1 MNEELDKKLC
11 EKYPK
16 IFRNRHGD
24 PTQTAMCW
32 GFECGDGW
40 YNILDILCGNIQW
53 HIDQTRNQ
61 KAEAL
66 RYNRAMRKV
75 MKTGDNTAL
84 VNYYNK
90 LYTKEYAIEQAEKD
104 VAGKAYKFK
113 AVIDECPQVV
123 AIQVKEKFGTLRFY
137 FEPNGVSMDIWPII
151 DGIST
156 ACVQR
161 AEYRSSMTC
170 EVCGN
175 EQFARSKEKWDT
187 SVKLTFR
194 GSWMKTLCSTCAKG
208 KGYQAV
214 EESEDV

>member
-24 PTQTAMCW
+24 PTQTAMCF
-32 GFECGDGW
+32 GPECGDGW
-40 YNILDILCGNIQW
+40 YNILDMLCGNIQW

-90 LYTKEYAIEQAEKD
+90 LYTTEYAIEQAEKD
-104 VAGKAYKFK
+104 VAGKTYKFK
-113 AVIDECPQVV
+113 AVIDECPQVA

-137 FEPNGVSMDIWPII
+137 VTGGDTITDHLISFAEGMSGV
-151 DGIST
+151 
-156 ACVQR
+156 
-161 AEYRSSMTC
+161 TC
-170 EVCGN
+170 EECGAPGTRN
-175 EQFARSKEKWDT
+175 SGGWIKVRCEKHTKE
-187 SVKLTFR
+187 
-194 GSWMKTLCSTCAKG
+194 
-208 KGYQAV
+208 
-214 EESEDV
+214 

>member
-24 PTQTAMCW
+24 PTKTAMCF
-32 GFECGDGW
+32 GPECGDGW

-90 LYTKEYAIEQAEKD
+90 LYTTEYAIEQAEKD

-137 FEPNGVSMDIWPII
+137 VTGGDTITDHLISFAEGMSGV
-151 DGIST
+151 
-156 ACVQR
+156 
-161 AEYRSSMTC
+161 TC
-170 EVCGN
+170 EECGAPGTRN
-175 EQFARSKEKWDT
+175 SGGWIKVRCEKHTKE
-187 SVKLTFR
+187 
-194 GSWMKTLCSTCAKG
+194 
-208 KGYQAV
+208 
-214 EESEDV
+214 